1 MTRAAERRRYCS
13 PNASPQLRQKDEP
26 AREQQRT
33 ARYVTFV
40 TRPPPAARL
49 RALHSVYKRSRVF
62 PASPPRTS
70 LLFPQ
75 VCVPVRVCARTL
87 AAASQKTK
95 GGAKESAV
103 SHNTGH
109 GCERTTLEGPSPCAS
124 RTPIVRRYPIIFSF
138 FSFFFS
144 YGSAVDTR
152 LVDSTKLGGTLGERQ
167 HWVCSVYTRG
177 YARHRSEGDD
187 QLVRGTCAVCTAVA
201 ASGQVKLFGSL
212 HFTRYVG
219 VCLRE
224 EERNIRVGRSQSSC
238 RMASVRRTNFTGY

>member
-1 MTRAAERRRYCS
+1 MGASAQHWRDPRRARPERPLFVDTR
-13 PNASPQLRQKDEP
+13 L
-26 AREQQRT
+26 
-33 ARYVTFV
+33 
-40 TRPPPAARL
+40 
-49 RALHSVYKRSRVF
+49 
-62 PASPPRTS
+62 
-70 LLFPQ
+70 
-75 VCVPVRVCARTL
+75 
-87 AAASQKTK
+87 
-95 GGAKESAV
+95 
-103 SHNTGH
+103 
-109 GCERTTLEGPSPCAS
+109 
-124 RTPIVRRYPIIFSF
+124 

-177 YARHRSEGDD
+177 YARYRSEGDD

-238 RMASVRRTNFTGY
+238 RMASVRRTNFTGYYEGVNSIETQLQLAYIVGHSVGDIRFHKKSEYQ